1 MAFLR
6 EFRSGSKKNHHDGTN
21 LLNARITLYIS
32 YAKVAT
38 LMNMFIHNS
47 KSSSGINRR
56 ALKGAQD

>member
-21 LLNARITLYIS
+21 LLNARATLYIS

-38 LMNMFIHNS
+38 SMNMFIHN
-47 KSSSGINRR
+47 KSYSGINRR
-56 ALKGAQD
+56 ALNGAQD